1 MHRLLVIHGPNL
13 NLLGKR
19 EPEIYGTTS
28 LEQINQFIQQLAKQ
42 LDVEVKIF
50 QSNSEGEIVDE
61 IHQAMD
67 WADGIL
73 INPGGLT
80 HYSVVLRDAVAAS
93 GLPTV
98 EVHLSNLHAREQFR
112 QTSVIAS
119 VCAGQIQGF
128 GAESYLL
135 GLRALAKILEK

>member
-1 MHRLLVIHGPNL
+1 MHHVLVIHGPNL
-13 NLLGKR
+13 NVLGKR
-19 EPEIYGTTS
+19 EPEIYGTTT
-28 LEQINQFIQQLAKQ
+28 LEQINQRIQQLAER
-42 LDVEVKIF
+42 LHVEVKFF
-50 QSNSEGEIVDE
+50 QSNSEGEIVNE
-61 IHQAMD
+61 IQKRMD

-80 HYSVVLRDAVAAS
+80 HYSVVLRDALAGS

-135 GLRALAKILEK
+135 GLRALAGILEK